1 MVLNLLKLQ
10 NGEAGEVV
18 SVDGGHG
25 LAERLE
31 RLGLRPGVRLR
42 KVSEAGPVV
51 VAVGS
56 AQVALGRGMAA
67 KVSVKADTLRALL
80 FGNPNVGK
88 SVVFSRLTGLDVVSA
103 NYAGTTVE
111 YTTGTLFAGGRRV
124 ELVDVPGAYTLEATC
139 KAEEVAR
146 DFCTRD
152 RADLLVNVVDA
163 TNLERNLYLTLQ
175 LLEKGIPTVVALNK
189 SDIAARRGIAIDV
202 AELSRRLGVPV
213 VPVVAVSGQGLKQL
227 VEKVAAAADGTVP
240 APRFA
245 AVDHAERWHII
256 GHISQEVQTIS
267 HRHPTLLE
275 KLEDASIQPASGTL
289 IAVLVLAAAFGVIR
303 WLGEGLIRWLFDP
316 LFTRLYGPALRWLAG
331 LIPVGWIRTLLV
343 GSSPGFM
350 ESFGALTTGVYIPV
364 AVVLPYIVSFYLV
377 LGLLEDAGY
386 LPRLAV
392 LLDRTMH
399 RLGLHGY
406 AAMPLVL
413 SCGCKVPGVLALR
426 VLETK
431 REKFIALA
439 LLLMAAPCLPQ
450 SAMMVSLLAPHGA
463 GHVLL
468 AFAIL
473 ALVAMINSLVLN
485 RLVPGESP
493 EIVMEIP
500 SYQLPHAGTMA
511 RKLWFRVRTFL
522 LDAAPMIALGILIVN
537 VLEMLGVIALLGAL
551 ARPLVVGALGLP
563 EAAVGVVLLGFL
575 RKDVSIALLAPLGL
589 TARQAVTAS
598 VFLAMYLPCVA
609 TFFVATREAG
619 WRSVAR
625 LLALTLAWATLAGW
639 LIKVLWRT

>member
-1 MVLNLLKLQ
+1 MNLLKLQ
-10 NGEAGEVV
+10 NGEEADIV
-18 SVDGGHG
+18 SIDGGHG

-31 RLGLRPGVRLR
+31 RLGLRPGVRVR

-67 KVSVKADTLRALL
+67 RVVARPVTLRALL

-88 SVVFSRLTGLDVVSA
+88 SVVFSRLTGMDVVSA

-111 YTTGTLFAGGRRV
+111 FATGTLFAAGRRV

-146 DFCTRD
+146 DFCSRD

-213 VPVVAVSGQGLKQL
+213 VPVVAVSGQGLKEL
-227 VEKVAAAADGTVP
+227 VEKVAAAADGKIP
-240 APRFA
+240 APRLA
-245 AVDHAERWHII
+245 ALDHAERWHII

-275 KLEDASIQPASGTL
+275 KIEDASIQPASGTL
-289 IAVLVLAAAFGVIR
+289 IALLVLGATFGLIR
-303 WLGEGLIRWLFDP
+303 VVGEGLIRWVFDP
-316 LFTRLYGPALRWLAG
+316 LFQRLYGPAVRWLVG
-331 LIPVGWIRTLLV
+331 LVPVGWIRTLLA
-343 GSSPGFM
+343 GSSPEFM
-350 ESFGALTTGVYIPV
+350 ESFGALTTGVYIPI
-364 AVVLPYIVSFYLV
+364 AVVLPYIVSFYLA
-377 LGLLEDAGY
+377 LGFLEDVGY

-439 LLLMAAPCLPQ
+439 LLLMAAPCMPQ

-463 GHVLL
+463 AYAPL

-473 ALVAMINSLVLN
+473 ALVAVVNSLVLK

-500 SYQLPHAGTMA
+500 SYQLPHPGTMA
-511 RKLWFRVRTFL
+511 RKLWFRIKAFL
-522 LDAAPMIALGILIVN
+522 LEAAPMIVLGVLAVN
-537 VLEMLGVIALLGAL
+537 VLEMLGAIALLARA
-551 ARPLVVGALGLP
+551 ARPLVVGVLGLP
-563 EAAVGVVLLGFL
+563 EAAVSVVLLGFL

-619 WRSVAR
+619 WRAVAR